1 MSTVKLTAGHQ
12 IITFFM
18 FSVFVVGFLM
28 LSQVELEQ
36 EFRGTLIFFIL
47 LIGSFTGIYIISF
60 TSVFERKLG
69 GEKEARLFFVQDI
82 SMLKFAIYVPIGLM
96 GSLGIALLSQNL
108 GLDQQSASLVSI
120 AGSGAVM
127 MVIFFLSKTIMTA
140 IIIHGSFNTLV
151 LALRDGIIGNFTGN
165 ELFPVPELG
174 LSTQQF
180 NNFGIVILE
189 QFTMVAFGEEMMK
202 ILVIA
207 FVVLS
212 IPNARFKSGIT
223 KYLGAIL
230 ALIIWTAYHTIQAI

>member
-1 MSTVKLTAGHQ
+1 MAKAVISAGHQ
-12 IITFFM
+12 IILFFM

-28 LSQVELEQ
+28 LSQVKLEQ
-36 EFRGTLIFFIL
+36 EFRTTLIFFII

-60 TSVFERKLG
+60 TSLFERKLG

-96 GSLGIALLSQNL
+96 GSLGIAILSQNL

-120 AGSGAVM
+120 AGSGIVM
-127 MVIFFLSKTIMTA
+127 MAIFFMSKTIMTA
-140 IIIHGSFNTLV
+140 VIIHGAFNTLV
-151 LALRDGIIGNFTGN
+151 LALRDGVIGSFQGN

-174 LSTQQF
+174 LTTSQF
-180 NNFGIVILE
+180 NNFGVIILE
-189 QFTMVAFGEEMMK
+189 QFTMVAFGEEMLK
-202 ILVIA
+202 ILIIA

-212 IPNARFKSGIT
+212 IPNAKFKDGIS

-230 ALIIWTAYHTIQAI
+230 AIIIWTAYHTIQAV

>member
-1 MSTVKLTAGHQ
+1 
-12 IITFFM
+12 
-18 FSVFVVGFLM
+18 M
-28 LSQVELEQ
+28 LSQVKLEQ

-60 TSVFERKLG
+60 TSLFERKLG

-82 SMLKFAIYVPIGLM
+82 SMLKFAIYV
-96 GSLGIALLSQNL
+96 SLGLGGALLIAIIAQNL
-108 GLDQQSASLVSI
+108 GLDQETTTLVSI
-120 AGSGAVM
+120 AGSGIVM
-127 MVIFFLSKTIMTA
+127 MIVFFMSKTIMTA
-140 IIIHGSFNTLV
+140 IAIHGSFNVVV

-174 LSTQQF
+174 LSTAQF

-189 QFTMVAFGEEMMK
+189 QFTMVAFGEEMLK
-202 ILVIA
+202 ILIIA

-212 IPNARFKSGIT
+212 IPNAKFKTGIT

-230 ALIIWTAYHTIQAI
+230 AIIIWTGYHTIQ